1 VARYLRNRA
10 AGLSLATGELNTR
23 LAEVARTYSLEAVGL
38 ACMLGRGVFE
48 LQNDPRPWLR
58 AEQHRQLLG
67 AFAHLKYLLDPQLD
81 ALLDAVKAFLDQ
93 RHRVSS
99 ANEQII
105 TFYQAVY
112 VEEEHL
118 TGGEINEEM
127 ETRSTVFDQ
136 RNDRRSVIGE
146 RAAGRRRSARRRVY
160 TTDKE
165 RGGFLRAKITFF
177 PNGDGTYRSSITGR
191 YEDRDADNYCVKAFR
206 TGGRERYDLG
216 PAACPE
222 GKSQAFDY
230 QYSKAT
236 KAAVMVC
243 RVNNKTHQL
252 ANCNGWK

>member
-1 VARYLRNRA
+1 MWKRSILPEEKSMKRWRLGA
-10 AGLSLATGELNTR
+10 LSLISATIAVASLVSAPPAA
-23 LAEVARTYSLEAVGL
+23 AEARDV
-38 ACMLGRGVFE
+38 
-48 LQNDPRPWLR
+48 D
-58 AEQHRQLLG
+58 
-67 AFAHLKYLLDPQLD
+67 
-81 ALLDAVKAFLDQ
+81 
-93 RHRVSS
+93 
-99 ANEQII
+99 
-105 TFYQAVY
+105 
-112 VEEEHL
+112 
-118 TGGEINEEM
+118 
-127 ETRSTVFDQ
+127 
-136 RNDRRSVIGE
+136 
-146 RAAGRRRSARRRVY
+146 VY

-252 ANCNGWK
+252 ANCSGWK